1 MLYIVISVEAAKT
14 EKYIQA
20 LITIRVALIKRKGDK
35 A

>member
-1 MLYIVISVEAAKT
+1 MLYIVINVEAAKT
-14 EKYIQA
+14 EKTIQT